1 MSDGTC
7 RVGRVSAQDHA
18 EATDTVTT
26 ASRHYLAA
34 EHLWGAQDNARRARG
49 LEGSLV
55 GKVVFSPEHRACVS
69 GSILLSV
76 AFLEALVNE
85 VFEDADDSVKKGAPN
100 SRVASLGT
108 RCLELMAESW
118 AVSERGWSTLEKY
131 QMSLLYADKPRFDP
145 GRNPCQDVVSV
156 ASIRNDLIH
165 FKPRWHQHGGV
176 DRLEQRLTGKFDT
189 NPFLAGTGTPW
200 FSGKVLSAGCAEWAH
215 TACRNFA
222 DEWSDLL
229 GLPRHYSETLAA
241 WERNAPPP

>member
-1 MSDGTC
+1 MSHAIGFGTAMPTSCSRATLAPHLIMVTWPGRRRRSPAEGRELSDGTC
-7 RVGRVSAQDHA
+7 RVGRVSAQDHAEATDA

-49 LEGSLV
+49 HEGSLV

-118 AVSERGWSTLEKY
+118 AVSERGWST
-131 QMSLLYADKPRFDP
+131 PREIS
-145 GRNPCQDVVSV
+145 DVAVV
-156 ASIRNDLIH
+156 
-165 FKPRWHQHGGV
+165 
-176 DRLEQRLTGKFDT
+176 
-189 NPFLAGTGTPW
+189 
-200 FSGKVLSAGCAEWAH
+200 C
-215 TACRNFA
+215 
-222 DEWSDLL
+222 
-229 GLPRHYSETLAA
+229 
-241 WERNAPPP
+241 